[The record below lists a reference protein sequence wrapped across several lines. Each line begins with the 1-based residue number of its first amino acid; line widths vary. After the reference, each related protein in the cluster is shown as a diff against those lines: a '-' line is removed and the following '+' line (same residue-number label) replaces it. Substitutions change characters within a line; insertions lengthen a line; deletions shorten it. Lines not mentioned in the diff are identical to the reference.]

1 MRAAVSLERALSAS
15 GLPAVWAARHPVL
28 RDRAV
33 RERAVAHVTGS
44 LRVQPRV
51 CRIAAGL
58 ALRLVPLAFLL
69 VTGRWVTLAG
79 PAALANGSARL
90 ARMPGVA
97 LLLRSAEALALYGG
111 LDGGPY
117 RLVAGAAAAP
127 SVPPSG
133 PPVPPGPPAPP
144 VPPSV
149 PTGAPS

>member
-1 MRAAVSLERALSAS
+1 MRAAGALERALSAS

-33 RERAVAHVTGS
+33 RERALAHVTGS
-44 LRVQPRV
+44 LRVQPRPY
-51 CRIAAGL
+51 RIAAGL
-58 ALRLVPLAFLL
+58 ALRLLPLAFLL
-69 VTGRWVTLAG
+69 VTGRWATLAG

-90 ARMPGVA
+90 ARLPGVA

-111 LDGGPY
+111 LDGGPD
-117 RLVAGAAAAP
+117 RLVAGAGAP
-127 SVPPSG
+127 PPDS
-133 PPVPPGPPAPP
+133 PPKSPP